1 MLKNYTTPKI
11 HMTSLKK
18 KKKLSD
24 IPRAVFYSFTK
35 HKIYYEND
43 IYKSHGFCKGKNY
56 DS

>member
-18 KKKLSD
+18 KKKLSVN
-24 IPRAVFYSFTK
+24 PRAVFYSLTK